1 MKIIDIT
8 RPLSEDILI
17 YPGDTSPLFRQEEH
31 GHYLITA
38 LRMSTHTGTHIDA
51 PVHYLKNGDT
61 IDTIPLSHVIGMCR
75 VLDVTRAGTSI
86 TANHL
91 KGRLDGIGRLLLKTS
106 FSNTDLFDENYPSLT
121 ADAARLITG
130 CDMKCVGIDSPS
142 IESYKCDGAVH
153 RELLGRGCIII
164 ELLDLS
170 NVEEGDY
177 TLVALPLRFTGLD
190 GSPARVVLLDNNGG
204 E

>member
-1 MKIIDIT
+1 VKIIDIT

-17 YPGDTSPLFRQEEH
+17 YPGDTPPVFRQEKH
-31 GHYLITA
+31 GHYLITD
-38 LRMSTHTGTHIDA
+38 LHLSTHTGTHIDA
-51 PVHYLKNGDT
+51 PVHYLKTGDT
-61 IDTIPLSHVIGMCR
+61 IDTIPLSHVMGTCR

-91 KGRLDGIGRLLLKTS
+91 RGRLDGIGRLLLKTS
-106 FSNTDLFDENYPSLT
+106 FSGTDRFDENYPSLT

-142 IESYKCDGAVH
+142 IESYRCDGIVH
-153 RELLGRGCIII
+153 RELLSHGCIII
-164 ELLDLS
+164 ELLDFS

-177 TLVALPLRFTGLD
+177 TMVALPLRLTGLD
-190 GSPARVVLLDNNGG
+190 GSPARVVLIDNKGC